1 MAIGASG
8 GSDSSLQRILNLLFR
23 CSHRNQSRPISPR
36 GGGQAF
42 TVCLD
47 CGTRLAYD
55 LNTMRVEAGVP
66 ESGLGRQTTEPE
78 KEKILDIQARGF
90 IRGASGRWATTWND
104 FRRFH
109 PEFGTTAVLWLGA
122 IILAAGLL
130 YLPNRAA
137 GPKNLTTPKKA
148 RASLSAD
155 SVKSSASLPLQGSG
169 TEPVLAPKAT
179 KLVRNP
185 TVSTEPKSTRK
196 ETHGPDSTSAAATL
210 RSDEVLRLHGKKSL
224 IVLGR
229 DAVAALELLQHPGRL
244 RKLIWSGSLF
254 TVPRGTAIKLLQENR
269 TVSKVLIMEGSMVG
283 QEGWVQTW
291 QVSP

>member
-8 GSDSSLQRILNLLFR
+8 GSDFSLQRILNRLFR

-47 CGTRLAYD
+47 CGTRLGYD
-55 LNTMRVEAGVP
+55 LNTMRVEAAVP

-90 IRGASGRWATTWND
+90 RRGARGRWVTRWSD

-109 PEFGTTAVLWLGA
+109 REFGTTAVLWLGA

-130 YLPNRAA
+130 YLPNR
-137 GPKNLTTPKKA
+137 PKNLTPEKA
-148 RASLSAD
+148 RSSLSAD
-155 SVKSSASLPLQGSG
+155 SVKSSPSLPLQGSG
-169 TEPVLAPKAT
+169 TESVLAPKAT
-179 KLVRNP
+179 KLVTNP
-185 TVSTEPKSTRK
+185 TLSTEPKSTRK
-196 ETHGPDSTSAAATL
+196 ETHGPDSTSVAAPL